1 MTGVQSCALPICFPV
16 TIRRVDLRERLI
28 VEHDKMYACKDN
40 IQKMFEAINAHDF
53 VVLKISDS
61 NCYEHPIVKSIDQR
75 MWFYMVRLFNLEKY
89 MLCTEYKKLES
100 QICDYDFPEFT
111 LANAEAW
118 LSSVKLLVYEN
129 VQKMIEAVY
138 NGVVD
143 GTYYTGSGL
152 SGREKKKRNNNG
164 IDSVFIL
171 STNDYN
177 GVAWYSHRPT
187 ITDDLE
193 RLCYIMDGKMLPDY
207 TIKQTMRREKRWES
221 ENEYF
226 RIRVCKNGNTHY
238 WLKDNIRE
246 RLNFY
251 GAKRGVIGRD
261 IKIKI
266 FEE

>member
-1 MTGVQSCALPICFPV
+1 MKIRFEKFAKCCFIVHTLIEGEIKARERVVYMENELKTRLTV
-16 TIRRVDLRERLI
+16 TELVDLRERLI

-129 VQKMIEAVY
+129 VQKMIEDDA
-138 NGVVD
+138 
-143 GTYYTGSGL
+143 
-152 SGREKKKRNNNG
+152 R
-164 IDSVFIL
+164 SV
-171 STNDYN
+171 
-177 GVAWYSHRPT
+177 
-187 ITDDLE
+187 
-193 RLCYIMDGKMLPDY
+193 
-207 TIKQTMRREKRWES
+207 
-221 ENEYF
+221 
-226 RIRVCKNGNTHY
+226 
-238 WLKDNIRE
+238 
-246 RLNFY
+246 
-251 GAKRGVIGRD
+251 
-261 IKIKI
+261 
-266 FEE
+266 